1 MNIRYTLPE
10 YDTLCVFLDKGAYTL
25 KDLEEIIDIMKH
37 QNQRVADVAKDAL
50 SRMNKAADDN
60 GEPL

>member
-1 MNIRYTLPE
+1 MNIRYTLPK

-37 QNQRVADVAKDAL
+37 QNQRVDDTTKDAL

-60 GEPL
+60 GESL